1 MQSTSIAMD
10 YDVEIV
16 KQYWWLITKSS
27 TTTLIVF
34 AGSLVL
40 STILGLVLAI
50 MRFSSFWLF
59 SAISEAFVWLFRG
72 IPALVLLFFAF
83 YALPQL
89 GISLSPINA
98 AILGLGLSASAYNAE
113 FFRSGIIS
121 VDRGQ
126 WEASQA
132 LAISGA
138 RTWRRIILPQAVRI
152 ILPPYMSNAITL
164 LKSTSLA
171 SVITVSEIT
180 GVANRL
186 ISSTFKPIE
195 ILTVVAVLYLA
206 MSTVLTLFQQW
217 AEHAV
222 ALKE

>member
-1 MQSTSIAMD
+1 MPALQTAID
-10 YDVEIV
+10 YDTDVV
-16 KQYWWLITKSS
+16 AQYWWLIASS
-27 TTTLIVF
+27 GKTTLIVF
-34 AGSLVL
+34 FGSVVL
-40 STILGLVLAI
+40 STIFGLALAI
-50 MRFSSFWLF
+50 MRMSPLAVLRWLSSG
-59 SAISEAFVWLFRG
+59 FVWLFRG
-72 IPALVLLFFAF
+72 IPALVLLFFTF

-89 GISLSPINA
+89 GVSMSPVNA

-113 FFRSGIIS
+113 FFRSGIMS
-121 VDRGQ
+121 VDKGQ
-126 WEASQA
+126 WEASRA

-138 RTWRRIILPQAVRI
+138 RTWRRIVLPQAVRI

-186 ISSTFKPIE
+186 ISSTFRPIE
-195 ILTVVAVLYLA
+195 ILTVVAALYLA
-206 MSTVLTLFQQW
+206 MSTVLTLLQHL
-217 AEHAV
+217 AERAV